1 MQESQ
6 KAIQLKELTLA
17 STRLK
22 LKSDGAV
29 RITLDYKF
37 NKLGIFGVKFSPI
50 LFVLARY
57 AIRETSLVK
66 DGILDVWGEGN

>member
-17 STRLK
+17 SMRLK

-37 NKLGIFGVKFSPI
+37 NNSLFWSQIFADTFCIGKVCS
-50 LFVLARY
+50 
-57 AIRETSLVK
+57 
-66 DGILDVWGEGN
+66 